1 MTSKRK
7 GWEIKETIQELKGQL
22 QSQADQ
28 LQAQAI
34 DECTRDLCFLD
45 EEIFHSTQDFIQQ
58 THSSYLVW
66 LFEIL
71 CHLV

>member
-45 EEIFHSTQDFIQQ
+45 E
-58 THSSYLVW
+58 
-66 LFEIL
+66 
-71 CHLV
+71 